1 MITLT
6 RLNNETFTLNACLI
20 EQLQSH
26 PDTTIT
32 LINGKKLVVRESEE
46 KVTELI
52 TYYYQKIG
60 FLQMVKKVG
69 DSSE

>member
-20 EQLQSH
+20 EQLQSY

-32 LINGKKLVVRESEE
+32 LVNGKKLVVKETEAR
-46 KVTELI
+46 VAELI
-52 TYYYQKIG
+52 TYYYRKIG
-60 FLQMVKKVG
+60 FHVFVNEAG
-69 DSSE
+69 DVNE